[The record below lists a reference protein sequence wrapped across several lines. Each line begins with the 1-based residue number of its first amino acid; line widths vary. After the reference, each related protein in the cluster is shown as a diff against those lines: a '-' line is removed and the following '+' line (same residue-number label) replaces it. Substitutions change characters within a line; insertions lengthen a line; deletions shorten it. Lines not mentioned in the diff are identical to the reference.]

1 MICRISVGVV
11 VVQSHLI
18 ALLNERSVCSFFART
33 KGIYFDSELGVSVRL
48 MLPSSFFIVFRNP
61 NERIRAIKIH
71 IDQLEMMKKNATHT
85 NIDLI

>member
-1 MICRISVGVV
+1 MNGDDLSYFVGVV

-18 ALLNERSVCSFFART
+18 ALLNGRSVCSFFFART

-71 IDQLEMMKKNATHT
+71 IDQLEMNKKKCHT
-85 NIDLI
+85 Y